1 MGRAARR
8 LVETHLLLIV
18 VLRDEELEGIVER
31 EPEAADDVTRAVT
44 AAALLKE
51 RRVVITSLQ
60 HLGVHVVESE
70 YDRVSERLV
79 QTYLELKRR
88 NLL

>member
-1 MGRAARR
+1 
-8 LVETHLLLIV
+8 
-18 VLRDEELEGIVER
+18 
-31 EPEAADDVTRAVT
+31 
-44 AAALLKE
+44 
-51 RRVVITSLQ
+51 VVITSLQ